1 MPGLR
6 LIAAAMVAAATIA
19 LVPQGGQAQQS
30 IEYNQWDAVKPMYF
44 GDREIGDGSAVLAVK
59 APDRAHDAALVPVE
73 VISKLGPDSDQR
85 IEAVTLLVERNP
97 VPLAGRFAFPSQRIG
112 KFSTRVRVQSYT
124 YIRAIAEMA
133 DGRLLRASKFVKA
146 SGGCSAPAMKDP
158 EEAMANLGQ
167 IRIRTSGDA
176 RRSQPVTAQVMIRH
190 PNYSGMQYD
199 QIHRSYIP
207 AHYVEGIAVDY
218 AGQTLIR
225 AKTDISIS
233 ENPTLRFTFTPERV
247 DGFAVS
253 VTDSKNNTF
262 QQHWAPA
269 GGQG

>member
-6 LIAAAMVAAATIA
+6 FIAAALAAAATIA
-19 LVPQGGQAQQS
+19 LVPQGSQAQQS

-44 GDREIGDGSAVLAVK
+44 GDREIGDGSAVLEVK

-73 VISKLGPDSDQR
+73 VINKLAPDSDQR
-85 IEAVTLLVERNP
+85 IEAITLLVERNP
-97 VPLAGRFAFPSQRIG
+97 VPLAGRFAFPTQRIDA
-112 KFSTRVRVQSYT
+112 FSTRVRVQSYS
-124 YIRAIAEMA
+124 YIRAIAEMS

-146 SGGCSAPAMKDP
+146 SGGCAAPAMKDP

-167 IRIRTSGDA
+167 IKVRTSGDA
-176 RRSQPVTAQVMIRH
+176 RQSQPMTAQVMIRH

-199 QIHRSYIP
+199 QINRSYIP

-218 AGQTLIR
+218 AGDTLIR
-225 AKTDISIS
+225 ANTDISIS
-233 ENPTLRFTFTPERV
+233 ENPTLRFTFTPDRI
-247 DGFAVS
+247 DGFSVS
-253 VTDSKNNTF
+253 VTDSKENTF
-262 QQHWAPA
+262 EERWALT